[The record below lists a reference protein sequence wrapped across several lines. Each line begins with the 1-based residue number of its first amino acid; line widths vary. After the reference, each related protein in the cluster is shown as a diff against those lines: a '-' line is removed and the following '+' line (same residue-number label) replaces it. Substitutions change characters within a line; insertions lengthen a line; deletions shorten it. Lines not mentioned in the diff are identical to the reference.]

1 MSVNHSVSDLVAL
14 LKNGQMANRKKVT
27 TPSSKL
33 RKAVLDILVNEGY
46 VAGYEERGDKKP
58 ELDIELRYHNAKP
71 VIREIKVL
79 SKPGKRA
86 YCGVKEIPSVYDGLG
101 IVILSTSKGVMPCH
115 EARANELGGELLL
128 KIF

>member
-1 MSVNHSVSDLVAL
+1 MAINHSVSDLVAL
-14 LKNGQMANRKKVT
+14 LKNGQMANRKEVT

-46 VAGYEERGDKKP
+46 VAGYEESGDKKP
-58 ELDIELRYHNAKP
+58 ELKVELRYHNSKP

-79 SKPGKRA
+79 SRPGKRM
-86 YCGVKEIPSVYDGLG
+86 YCGVEDIPQVYDGLG
-101 IVILSTSKGVMPCH
+101 IVILSTPKGVMPCH
-115 EARANELGGELLL
+115 EARANKVGGELLL